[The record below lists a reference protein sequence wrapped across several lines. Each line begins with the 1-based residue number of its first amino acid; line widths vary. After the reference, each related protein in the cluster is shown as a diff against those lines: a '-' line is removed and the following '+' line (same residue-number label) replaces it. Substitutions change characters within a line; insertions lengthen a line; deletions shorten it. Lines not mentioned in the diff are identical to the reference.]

1 MKQIVLKRIK
11 LSNWKSLNLDVEF
24 HNKNT
29 KISAKNGVGKSSL
42 IAGWNWLLSGYT
54 NAVAPKNHELFNNR
68 EELSH
73 ETPIASVKAWVS
85 INDVEYTIEKT
96 AQAKF
101 TRKRGSNEWTKDSS
115 DTYKTYIDEIET
127 SATDFNGWI
136 EHNICPADML
146 VYCLDGTFFT
156 VLADEDKRKA
166 RKVLE
171 NIVGEIKEDDFSG
184 NYDCLKND
192 FAKGYTIEQIE
203 ERTKNQI
210 KPLRDRLVK
219 IPALIEDKER
229 LLAEYLQTDYS
240 AIEKQAEETR
250 NDIQKIDDQILG
262 NGESIKPILGRRDA
276 IFDLINSKTLKLN
289 ERKNVYLNAY
299 NAVRNEIK
307 GKISDVSKRNAETKA
322 HNEQKQCEY
331 DYHNRN
337 LEQLNRELKNSESFI
352 DYLRKQ
358 KDEIKARIFKTETC
372 AYCGQELPMDSQ
384 EELRAKFNERKQ
396 KDLDFVV
403 AQGKNLSQ
411 KIEDIKRRISD
422 LQVIID
428 KGVQL
433 EDFEKSEIL
442 EAELKTY
449 ESSYQPFEETKEYAE
464 LKKEIDDLNNS
475 LPEIPQNNNEEL
487 TNVKKTLLSRLESL
501 NQQLGGNYKA
511 EQLKAEIDSLKSE
524 LRKVGNE
531 IAELEGVLFKCK
543 EYTEERADI
552 ISRRVND
559 KLTDCK
565 IVMFEVQK
573 NGDLAP
579 SCTITDNNGVK
590 YSTLNN
596 SNRIKT
602 CISLQRMFCEH
613 FELLMPCFVDEY
625 NVFDGTYIVGYDDTQ
640 MIYLNV
646 SDSPVLFVE

>member
-1 MKQIVLKRIK
+1 MKEVILKRIK
-11 LSNWKSLNLDVEF
+11 LSNWKSLNLDVKF
-24 HNKNT
+24 NDKST

-54 NAVAPKNHELFNNR
+54 NAVAPKNHELFDNR
-68 EELSH
+68 EELTY
-73 ETPIASVKAWVS
+73 ETPIASVKSWIS
-85 INDVEYTIEKT
+85 IDGVDYTIEKT

-101 TRKRGSNEWTKDSS
+101 TRKRGSNEWSKDSS
-115 DTYKTYIDEIET
+115 DTYKIYIDEIENT
-127 SATDFNGWI
+127 ATEFNNWL
-136 EHNICPADML
+136 EHNICPTDML
-146 VYCLDGTFFT
+146 VYCLDGSFFS
-156 VLADEDKRKA
+156 VLAEEDKRKA
-166 RKVLE
+166 RKALE
-171 NIVGEIKEDDFSG
+171 NIVGEIKEYDFGS

-192 FAKGYTIEQIE
+192 FARGYTIEQIE

-219 IPALIEDKER
+219 VPALIEDKER

-240 AIEKQAEETR
+240 AIEKQVEETR
-250 NDIQKIDDQILG
+250 NDIQNIDDQILG
-262 NGESIKPILGRRDA
+262 NGESIKPILGQRDA

-289 ERKNVYLNAY
+289 ERKNIHLNAY
-299 NAVRNEIK
+299 NAVRSEIK
-307 GKISDVSKRNAETKA
+307 GKISDVSKRNAEIKV

-331 DYHNRN
+331 DYHKRN

-352 DYLRKQ
+352 DDLRKQ
-358 KDEIKARIFKTETC
+358 KDEIKARIFKTESC
-372 AYCGQELPMDSQ
+372 AYCGQELPMETQ
-384 EELRAKFNERKQ
+384 EELRVKFNERKQ

-403 AQGKNLSQ
+403 SQGKNLSQ

-422 LQVIID
+422 LQCIID

-433 EDFEKSEIL
+433 EELESSEIL
-442 EAELKTY
+442 EKQLQAYEATY
-449 ESSYQPFEETKEYAE
+449 QSFEETKEYAE
-464 LKKEIDDLNNS
+464 LKKEIDELNNS
-475 LPEIPQNNNEEL
+475 LPTIPQNNNEEL
-487 TNVKKTLLSRLESL
+487 TNAKKTLLNRLESL
-501 NQQLGGNYKA
+501 NRYLGGKYKA
-511 EQLKAEIDSLKSE
+511 EQIKAEIDTLKSE

-543 EYTEERADI
+543 EYSEERADI

-565 IVMFEVQK
+565 VVMFEVQK
-573 NGDLAP
+573 NGELAP

-602 CISLQRMFCEH
+602 CISLQRLFCKH
-613 FELLMPCFVDEY
+613 FDISLPTFIDECSI
-625 NVFDGTYIVGYDDTQ
+625 FDSSNIPQLPNQT
-640 MIYLNV
+640 IYLYA
-646 SDSPVLFVE
+646 SDSPVLVIE

>member
-1 MKQIVLKRIK
+1 MKEIILKRIE
-11 LSNWKSLNLDVEF
+11 LSNWKSLNLDVTF
-24 HNKNT
+24 NNKST

-54 NAVAPKNHELFNNR
+54 NAVAPKNHELFDNR
-68 EELSH
+68 KELTH
-73 ETPIASVKAWVS
+73 ETPIASVKAWIS
-85 INDVEYTIEKT
+85 INGVDYTIQKT

-101 TRKRGSNEWTKDSS
+101 TRKRGSNEWSKDSS

-229 LLAEYLQTDYS
+229 LLSEYLQTDYS
-240 AIEKQAEETR
+240 IIETQIEETR

-262 NGESIKPILGRRDA
+262 NGESIKPILGQRDA

-299 NAVRNEIK
+299 NAVRIEIK
-307 GKISDVSKRNAETKA
+307 GKISDVSKRNAQIKA
-322 HNEQKQCEY
+322 RNEQKQCEY
-331 DYHNRN
+331 DYRNRN

-352 DYLRKQ
+352 NDLRKQ
-358 KDEIKARIFKTETC
+358 KDEIKARIFKTESC
-372 AYCGQELPMDSQ
+372 AYCGQELPMDTQ
-384 EELRAKFNERKQ
+384 EELKAKFNERKQ

-411 KIEDIKRRISD
+411 KIEDVKRRISD

-433 EDFEKSEIL
+433 EELESSEIL
-442 EAELKTY
+442 EQQLQAY

-487 TNVKKTLLSRLESL
+487 TNAKKTLLSRLESL
-501 NQQLGGNYKA
+501 NQQLGGKYKA
-511 EQLKAEIDSLKSE
+511 GQIKEEIDSLKSE

-543 EYTEERADI
+543 EYSEERADI
-552 ISRRVND
+552 ISCRVND

-573 NGDLAP
+573 NGDLVP

-602 CISLQRMFCEH
+602 CISLQQLFCKH
-613 FELLMPCFVDEY
+613 FDISMPTFIDECSI
-625 NVFDGTYIVGYDDTQ
+625 FDSSNIPQLPNQT
-640 MIYLNV
+640 IYLYA
-646 SDSPVLFVE
+646 SDSPVLVIE

>member
-1 MKQIVLKRIK
+1 MKEVILKRIK
-11 LSNWKSLNLDVEF
+11 LSNWKSLNLDVKF
-24 HNKNT
+24 NDKST

-42 IAGWNWLLSGYT
+42 IASWNWLLSGYT
-54 NAVAPKNHELFNNR
+54 NAVAPKNHELFDNR
-68 EELSH
+68 EELTY
-73 ETPIASVKAWVS
+73 ETPLASVKAWIS
-85 INDVEYTIEKT
+85 IDGVDYTIEKT

-101 TRKRGSNEWTKDSS
+101 TRKRGSNEWSKDSS
-115 DTYKTYIDEIET
+115 DVYKVYIDEIET

-136 EHNICPADML
+136 EHNICPTDML
-146 VYCLDGTFFT
+146 VYCLDGTFFS

-240 AIEKQAEETR
+240 IIEKQIEETR

-262 NGESIKPILGRRDA
+262 NGESIKPILGQRNA

-307 GKISDVSKRNAETKA
+307 GKISNVSKRNTEIKTR
-322 HNEQKQCEY
+322 NEQKQCEY
-331 DYHNRN
+331 DYHKRN

-352 DYLRKQ
+352 NDLRKQ
-358 KDEIKARIFKTETC
+358 KDEIKARIFKPESC
-372 AYCGQELPMDSQ
+372 AYCGQELPMETQ
-384 EELRAKFNERKQ
+384 EELRVKFNERKQ

-403 AQGKNLSQ
+403 SQGKNLSQ
-411 KIEDIKRRISD
+411 KIEDTKRRISD

-428 KGVQL
+428 NGVQL
-433 EDFEKSEIL
+433 EELESSEIL
-442 EAELKTY
+442 EQQLKAY
-449 ESSYQPFEETKEYAE
+449 EASYQPFEETKEYAE
-464 LKKEIDDLNNS
+464 LKKEIDDLNAS
-475 LPEIPQNNNEEL
+475 VPTIPQNNNEEL
-487 TNVKKTLLSRLESL
+487 TNAKKTLLNRLESL
-501 NQQLGGNYKA
+501 NRDLGGKYKA
-511 EQLKAEIDSLKSE
+511 EQLKAEIDTLKSE
-524 LRKVGNE
+524 LRKVGND

-543 EYTEERADI
+543 EYVEERADI
-552 ISRRVND
+552 VSRRVND

-565 IVMFEVQK
+565 VVMFEVQK
-573 NGDLAP
+573 NGDFAP

-602 CISLQRMFCEH
+602 CISLQRLFCKH
-613 FELLMPCFVDEY
+613 FDVSLPTFIDECSI
-625 NVFDGTYIVGYDDTQ
+625 FDSSNIPQLSNQT
-640 MIYLNV
+640 IYLYA
-646 SDSPVLFVE
+646 SDSPVLVIE

>member
-1 MKQIVLKRIK
+1 MKEIILKRIE
-11 LSNWKSLNLDVEF
+11 LSNWKSLNLDVTF
-24 HNKNT
+24 NNKST

-54 NAVAPKNHELFNNR
+54 NAASPKNHELFDNR
-68 EELSH
+68 EELTH
-73 ETPIASVKAWVS
+73 ETPIASVKAWIS
-85 INDVEYTIEKT
+85 IDGVDYTIEKT

-101 TRKRGSNEWTKDSS
+101 TRKRGSNEWSKDSS
-115 DTYKTYIDEIET
+115 DVYKVYIDEIENT
-127 SATDFNGWI
+127 ATEYSNWL
-136 EHNICPADML
+136 EHNICPTDML

-156 VLADEDKRKA
+156 VLAEEDKRKA

-171 NIVGEIKEDDFSG
+171 NIVGEIKESDFVG

-240 AIEKQAEETR
+240 AIEKQIEETR

-262 NGESIKPILGRRDA
+262 NGESIKPILGQRDA

-299 NAVRNEIK
+299 NAVRNEIN
-307 GKISDVSKRNAETKA
+307 GKISNVSKRNTEIKTR
-322 HNEQKQCEY
+322 NEQKQCEY
-331 DYHNRN
+331 DYHKRN

-352 DYLRKQ
+352 DDLRKQ
-358 KDEIKARIFKTETC
+358 KDEIKARIFKTESC
-372 AYCGQELPMDSQ
+372 AYCGQELPMETQ

-403 AQGKNLSQ
+403 SQGKNLSQ
-411 KIEDIKRRISD
+411 KIEDTKRRISD

-433 EDFEKSEIL
+433 EELESSEIL
-442 EAELKTY
+442 EQQLKAY
-449 ESSYQPFEETKEYAE
+449 EASYQPFEETKEYAE

-487 TNVKKTLLSRLESL
+487 TNAKKTLLSRLESL
-501 NQQLGGNYKA
+501 NQQLGGKYKA
-511 EQLKAEIDSLKSE
+511 EQIKAEIDSLKSE

-552 ISRRVND
+552 ISCRVND

-602 CISLQRMFCEH
+602 CISLQQLFCKH
-613 FELLMPCFVDEY
+613 FDISMPTFIDECSI
-625 NVFDGTYIVGYDDTQ
+625 FDSSNIPQLPNQT
-640 MIYLNV
+640 IYLYA
-646 SDSPVLFVE
+646 SDSPVLVIE

>member
-1 MKQIVLKRIK
+1 MKEVILKRIK
-11 LSNWKSLNLDVEF
+11 LSNWKSLNLDVKF
-24 HNKNT
+24 NDKST

-54 NAVAPKNHELFNNR
+54 NAVAPKNHELFDNR
-68 EELSH
+68 EELTH
-73 ETPIASVKAWVS
+73 ETPIASVKAWIS

-229 LLAEYLQTDYS
+229 LLSEYLQTDYS
-240 AIEKQAEETR
+240 IIETQIEETR

-262 NGESIKPILGRRDA
+262 NGESIKPILGQRDT

-307 GKISDVSKRNAETKA
+307 GKISDVSKRNAGIKVR
-322 HNEQKQCEY
+322 NEQKQCEY
-331 DYHNRN
+331 DYRNRN

-352 DYLRKQ
+352 DDLRKQ
-358 KDEIKARIFKTETC
+358 KDEIKARIFKTESC
-372 AYCGQELPMDSQ
+372 AYCGQELPMDTQ
-384 EELRAKFNERKQ
+384 EELKAKFNERKQ

-411 KIEDIKRRISD
+411 KIEDVKRRISD

-433 EDFEKSEIL
+433 EEFEKSEIL
-442 EAELKTY
+442 EAELKAY

-487 TNVKKTLLSRLESL
+487 TNAKKTLLSRLESL
-501 NQQLGGNYKA
+501 NQQLGGKYKA
-511 EQLKAEIDSLKSE
+511 EQIKEEIDSLKSE
-524 LRKVGNE
+524 LRKAGNE

-543 EYTEERADI
+543 EYSEERADV
-552 ISRRVND
+552 ISCRVND

-573 NGDLAP
+573 NGDLVP

-602 CISLQRMFCEH
+602 CISLQQLFCKH
-613 FELLMPCFVDEY
+613 FDISMPTFIDESSI
-625 NVFDGTYIVGYDDTQ
+625 FDSSNIPQLPNQT
-640 MIYLNV
+640 IYLYA
-646 SDSPVLFVE
+646 SDSPVLVIE

>member
-1 MKQIVLKRIK
+1 MKEILLKRIK
-11 LSNWKSLNLDVEF
+11 LGNWKSLNLDVTF
-24 HNKNT
+24 NNKST

-54 NAVAPKNHELFNNR
+54 NAVAPKNHELFDNR
-68 EELSH
+68 CELTH
-73 ETPIASVKAWVS
+73 ETPIASVKAWIS
-85 INDVEYTIEKT
+85 IDGIEYTIEKT

-101 TRKRGSNEWTKDSS
+101 TRKRGSSEYTKDSS

-127 SATDFNGWI
+127 SATDFNNWI
-136 EHNICPADML
+136 EHNICPVDML

-171 NIVGEIKEDDFSG
+171 NIVGEIKEDDFGG

-229 LLAEYLQTDYS
+229 LLSEYLQTDYS
-240 AIEKQAEETR
+240 AIEKQIGETR
-250 NDIQKIDDQILG
+250 KDIENIDNQILG
-262 NGESIKPILGRRDA
+262 NGESVKPILGQRDA

-289 ERKNVYLNAY
+289 ERKNIHINAY
-299 NAVRNEIK
+299 NAVRSELK
-307 GKISDVSKRNAETKA
+307 GKINDVSKRNSEIKA
-322 HNEQKQCEY
+322 RNEQKQCEY
-331 DYHNRN
+331 DYNQHI
-337 LEQLNRELKNSESFI
+337 LEQTKRELNNCALYREELI
-352 DYLRKQ
+352 VQR
-358 KDEIKARIFKTETC
+358 DEIKGRIFVNESC
-372 AYCGQELPMDSQ
+372 AYCGQELPTDKQ
-384 EELRAKFNERKQ
+384 GELQANFNERKK

-403 AQGKNLSQ
+403 SQGKLNTQ
-411 KIEDIKRRISD
+411 KMDNCQKRIQE
-422 LQVIID
+422 LQAIVD

-433 EDFEKSEIL
+433 EEFEKSEIL

-449 ESSYQPFEETKEYAE
+449 EAKYQPFEETKVYAE

-501 NQQLGGNYKA
+501 NQQLGGKYKA
-511 EQLKAEIDSLKSE
+511 EQLKTEIDNLKSE

-543 EYTEERADI
+543 EYAEERADI
-552 ISRRVND
+552 ISCRVND

-565 IVMFEVQK
+565 IVMFETQK
-573 NGDLAP
+573 NGELAP

-602 CISLQRMFCEH
+602 CISLQQLFCKH
-613 FELLMPCFVDEY
+613 FEISMPTFIDESSIFDSSNIPLLPNE
-625 NVFDGTYIVGYDDTQ
+625 T
-640 MIYLNV
+640 IYLYA
-646 SDSPVLFVE
+646 SDSPVLVVE

>member
-1 MKQIVLKRIK
+1 MKEIILKRIK
-11 LSNWKSLNLDVEF
+11 LSNWKSLNLDVTF
-24 HNKNT
+24 NNKST

-54 NAVAPKNHELFNNR
+54 NAVAPKNHELFDNR
-68 EELSH
+68 CELTH
-73 ETPIASVKAWVS
+73 ETPIASVKAWIS
-85 INDVEYTIEKT
+85 IDGIEYTIEKT

-101 TRKRGSNEWTKDSS
+101 TRKRGSNEWVKDSS
-115 DTYKTYIDEIET
+115 DSYKVLIDEIET
-127 SATDFNGWI
+127 SATDFNAWI
-136 EHNICPADML
+136 EHNICPTDML
-146 VYCLDGTFFT
+146 VYCLEGSFFS
-156 VLADEDKRKA
+156 VLAEDDKKKA

-171 NIVGEIKEDDFSG
+171 NIVGEINEDDFGG

-192 FAKGYTIEQIE
+192 FVKGYTIEQIE
-203 ERTKNQI
+203 ERTKAQI

-240 AIEKQAEETR
+240 AIEKQVEETR
-250 NDIQKIDDQILG
+250 NDIQNIDDQILG
-262 NGESIKPILGRRDA
+262 NGESIKPILGQRDA

-307 GKISDVSKRNAETKA
+307 GKISDVSKRNTEIKT

-331 DYHNRN
+331 DYHKRS

-352 DYLRKQ
+352 NDLRKQ
-358 KDEIKARIFKTETC
+358 KDEIKARIFKTESC
-372 AYCGQELPMDSQ
+372 AYCGQELPMETQ

-403 AQGKNLSQ
+403 SQGKNLSQ

-433 EDFEKSEIL
+433 EELESSEIL
-442 EAELKTY
+442 EQQLKAY
-449 ESSYQPFEETKEYAE
+449 EASYQPFEETKEYAE
-464 LKKEIDDLNNS
+464 LKKEIDDLNAS
-475 LPEIPQNNNEEL
+475 VPTIPQNNNEEL
-487 TNVKKTLLSRLESL
+487 TNAKKTLLNRLESL
-501 NQQLGGNYKA
+501 NRDLGGKYKA
-511 EQLKAEIDSLKSE
+511 EQIKEEIDTLKSE

-543 EYTEERADI
+543 EYSEERADI

-573 NGDLAP
+573 NGDFAP

-602 CISLQRMFCEH
+602 CISLQRLFCKH
-613 FELLMPCFVDEY
+613 FDVSLPTFIDECSI
-625 NVFDGTYIVGYDDTQ
+625 FDSSNIPQLSNQT
-640 MIYLNV
+640 IYLYA
-646 SDSPVLFVE
+646 SDSPVLVIE

>member
-1 MKQIVLKRIK
+1 MKEVILKRIK
-11 LSNWKSLNLDVEF
+11 LSNWKSLNLDVKF
-24 HNKNT
+24 NDKST

-42 IAGWNWLLSGYT
+42 IASWNWLLSGYT
-54 NAVAPKNHELFNNR
+54 NAVAPKNHELFDNR
-68 EELSH
+68 EELTH
-73 ETPIASVKAWVS
+73 ETPIASVKAWIS
-85 INDVEYTIEKT
+85 IDGVDYTIEKT

-101 TRKRGSNEWTKDSS
+101 TRKRGSNEWSKDSS
-115 DTYKTYIDEIET
+115 DTYKIYIDEIET
-127 SATDFNGWI
+127 TATEFNNWL
-136 EHNICPADML
+136 EHNICPTDML
-146 VYCLDGTFFT
+146 VYCLDGSFFS
-156 VLADEDKRKA
+156 VLAEEDKRKA

-171 NIVGEIKEDDFSG
+171 NIVGEIKESDFSG

-192 FAKGYTIEQIE
+192 FTKGYTIEQIE

-219 IPALIEDKER
+219 VPALIEDKER

-240 AIEKQAEETR
+240 AIEKQVEETR
-250 NDIQKIDDQILG
+250 NDIQNIDDQILG
-262 NGESIKPILGRRDA
+262 NGESIKPILGQRDA

-289 ERKNVYLNAY
+289 ERKNIHLNAY
-299 NAVRNEIK
+299 NAVRSEIK
-307 GKISDVSKRNAETKA
+307 GKISDVSKRNAEIKV

-331 DYHNRN
+331 DYHKRN

-352 DYLRKQ
+352 DDLRKQ
-358 KDEIKARIFKTETC
+358 KDEIKARIFKTESC
-372 AYCGQELPMDSQ
+372 AYCGQELPMETQ
-384 EELRAKFNERKQ
+384 EELRVKFNERKQ

-403 AQGKNLSQ
+403 SQGKNLSQ

-422 LQVIID
+422 LQCIID

-433 EDFEKSEIL
+433 EELESSEIL
-442 EAELKTY
+442 EQQLQAY
-449 ESSYQPFEETKEYAE
+449 ESTYQSFEETKEYAE
-464 LKKEIDDLNNS
+464 LKKEIDELNNS
-475 LPEIPQNNNEEL
+475 LPTIPQNNNEEL
-487 TNVKKTLLSRLESL
+487 TNAKKTLLNRLESL
-501 NQQLGGNYKA
+501 NRYLGGKYKA
-511 EQLKAEIDSLKSE
+511 EQIKEEIDSLKSE
-524 LRKVGNE
+524 LRKVGND

-543 EYTEERADI
+543 EYVEERADI

-573 NGDLAP
+573 NGDFAP

-602 CISLQRMFCEH
+602 CISLQQLFCKH
-613 FELLMPCFVDEY
+613 FDISMPTFIDECSI
-625 NVFDGTYIVGYDDTQ
+625 FDSSNIPQLSNQT
-640 MIYLNV
+640 IYLYA
-646 SDSPVLFVE
+646 SDSPVLVIE